1 MNVQSKV
8 AYSFGDYLL
17 EVSERRLWKEK
28 NLIPLTPKAF
38 ETLVVLVSNKG
49 RVVGKDAIL
58 DKVWTDTFVEEGT
71 LAQNILTLRKA
82 LGNLEDGRQFIE
94 TVPRVGYRFISDV
107 KEIVSDDEIV
117 ILEHRVKTEIKAEHK
132 IVSDTETKTV
142 SQPQSLVKTFT
153 DRFKQNKVLT
163 SIQFLVAVIILAGL
177 GFAVRSL
184 LQTESFFAAKFN
196 KIEVSKLTSE
206 GNIVR
211 SAISPDGKYLSFVKI
226 NGDEQSIFTKQISG
240 NSTIEVLPPKNQRIT
255 GITFSPDGSHLFYT
269 SYENINSTTP
279 TVGHLYRIPMLG
291 GTPQEILADID
302 SSPTISP
309 DGKQIAFL
317 RFNLPEKISS
327 LIITDIN
334 GKNGKA
340 LTNRDLANS
349 FSTNGLSWSPDGK
362 TIASIGFISGDNG
375 RQMGI
380 LLVDAVSGEIK
391 TLSQEHWIWIGQ
403 IDWLKDGSS
412 VVFPAW
418 NSKSGN
424 STDEIWSVSLDGK
437 AKQISS
443 GINGVFSLNVT
454 VDSNSI
460 AAIRSDR
467 ITDFW
472 IASAPDFKNPTK
484 LLQNNSEY
492 HLSPPGISATGN
504 GRILFGSTFNGN
516 LDIWAINSD
525 GKEKLQL
532 TNDEAADYYPIATND
547 GQTIVFIS
555 NRTGRENLWKMKSDG
570 TKQEQLTNEINVS
583 SPTVSPDNKFVYY
596 SALNTDTEKHFLK
609 RVNLE
614 TGESIQITSV
624 PASLPRVSPDGK
636 YLACYYPE
644 KTPDGVDLTKLKL
657 TVLSTENFEVIKQF
671 PASFNQNRL
680 STIEWKDAETL
691 SFVTNQKGYSKIWQQ
706 SISSSEPKILSDLP
720 NTSVFRFAWLNEGEN
735 LIFEK
740 GETINNAI
748 LINSVN

>member
-1 MNVQSKV
+1 MNANKV

-49 RVVGKDAIL
+49 RVVEKDTIL

-82 LGNLEDGRQFIE
+82 LGNLDDGRQFIE

-107 KEIVSDDEIV
+107 KEIFTDDEIV
-117 ILEHRVKTEIKAEHK
+117 ILEHRVKTEITAEHK
-132 IVSDTETKTV
+132 IVSETETKPV

-153 DRFKQNKVLT
+153 GRFKQNKVLT
-163 SIQFLVAVIILAGL
+163 SIQFLAAVIMLVGL
-177 GFAVRSL
+177 VFAVRYL
-184 LQTESFFAAKFN
+184 LQTESFFSVKFN

-240 NSTIEVLPPKNQRIT
+240 NSTIEVLPAKNQRIT
-255 GITFSPDGSHLFYT
+255 GITFSPDGNHLYYT
-269 SYENINSTTP
+269 SYENINSSTP
-279 TVGHLYRIPMLG
+279 TTGHLYRIPMLG

-302 SSPTISP
+302 SPPTISP

-317 RFNLPEKISS
+317 RFYLQEKLSS
-327 LIITDIN
+327 LIIADIN
-334 GKNGKA
+334 GKNDKI

-349 FSTNGLSWSPDGK
+349 FSTIGLSWSPNGK
-362 TIASIGFISGDNG
+362 TIALIGFISGENG

-380 LLVDAVSGEIK
+380 LLVDAETGEVK

-403 IDWLKDGSS
+403 IDWLKDGSG

-418 NSKSGN
+418 NSRSGN
-424 STDEIWSVSLDGK
+424 STDEIWSVSLDGQ

-454 VDSNSI
+454 ADSNSI

-472 IASAPDFKNPTK
+472 IASAPDFKNQTK
-484 LLQNNSEY
+484 VLQNNSEY
-492 HLSPPGISATGN
+492 HLSPPGISAAAN
-504 GRILFGSTFNGN
+504 GKILFGSTFNGN

-525 GKEKLQL
+525 GKQQLQL
-532 TNDEAADYYPIATND
+532 TNNEAADYYPIATTN
-547 GQTIVFIS
+547 GETIVFIS

-570 TKQEQLTNEINVS
+570 TKLEQLTNEINVS
-583 SPTVSPDNKFVYY
+583 SPTISPDNKFVYY
-596 SALNTDTEKHFLK
+596 SALNTEAEKHFLK

-624 PASLPRVSPDGK
+624 PANLPRVSPDGK

-644 KTPDGVDLTKLKL
+644 KTLDGVDLTKLKL
-657 TVLSTENFEVIKQF
+657 TILSTENFEVVKQF
-671 PASFNQNRL
+671 PAPFNQNRL
-680 STIEWKDAETL
+680 STVEWKDAQTL
-691 SFVTNQKGYSKIWQQ
+691 SFATNQKGDSKIWQQ
-706 SISSSEPKILSDLP
+706 SINSQEPQLLLDLP
-720 NTSVFRFAWLNEGEN
+720 HTSVFRFAWLNDGKS
-735 LIFEK
+735 LIYEK
-740 GETINNAI
+740 GETLNNAI